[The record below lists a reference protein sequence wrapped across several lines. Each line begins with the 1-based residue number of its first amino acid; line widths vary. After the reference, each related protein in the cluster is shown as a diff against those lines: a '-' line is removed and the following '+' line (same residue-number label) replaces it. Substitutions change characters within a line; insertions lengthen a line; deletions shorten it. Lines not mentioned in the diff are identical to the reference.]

1 MDFEPPDPVAVGLRE
16 PEVAVRAG
24 RDPDGGAASGD
35 AGAVFG
41 HDARRR
47 HPPDSVVLSANQR
60 FPSRPVVIPRGEL
73 FLLRPALY
81 SVTMPAGVIFPTL
94 LPPYS
99 VNQTL
104 PSGPAVRSER
114 PLSAVPAAPY
124 SVTTPAGVI
133 FPILP
138 SCSVNQTLPSG
149 PAAFP

>member
-1 MDFEPPDPVAVGLRE
+1 
-16 PEVAVRAG
+16 
-24 RDPDGGAASGD
+24 
-35 AGAVFG
+35 
-41 HDARRR
+41 
-47 HPPDSVVLSANQR
+47 
-60 FPSRPVVIPRGEL
+60 
-73 FLLRPALY
+73 
-81 SVTMPAGVIFPTL
+81 MPAGVIFPTL